1 LLASAN
7 DFVGPSRGF
16 RMGDRQQR
24 ARPNRL
30 NRRWGLGVATLGIAL
45 AATACGNMIY
55 AVNVNAAANKLEE
68 AKQLGAEQW
77 APYEYYYAREH
88 MLKAQSEAAEAD
100 YGDAAELASISE
112 DYAIKAIRIAK
123 ATRGAAQ

>member
-16 RMGDRQQR
+16 RMSDRQQR
-24 ARPNRL
+24 ARPSSL
-30 NRRWGLGVATLGIAL
+30 NRRRGVGAVALGVAFAVTG
-45 AATACGNMIY
+45 CGNMIY

-68 AKQLGAEQW
+68 AKELGAEQW
-77 APYEYYYAREH
+77 APYEYYYAKEH

-100 YGDAAELASISE
+100 YGDAAELASVSE
-112 DYAIKAIRIAK
+112 EYAIKAIRIAK
-123 ATRGAAQ
+123 ATRGAAK